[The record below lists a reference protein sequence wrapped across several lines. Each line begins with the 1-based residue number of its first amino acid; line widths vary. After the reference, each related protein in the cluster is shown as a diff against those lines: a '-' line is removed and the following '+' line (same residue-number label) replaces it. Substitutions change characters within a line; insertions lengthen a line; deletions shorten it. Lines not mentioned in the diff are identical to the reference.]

1 MISGQFFIMWDV
13 PGFHPACH
21 IVLFSVG
28 NSLHLFPV
36 NPWSGYS
43 SLIELQFGCKI
54 FCCIKLS

>member
-13 PGFHPACH
+13 PGLHSACH

-28 NSLHLFPV
+28 NSLHLLPV

-43 SLIELQFGCKI
+43 SLIEF
-54 FCCIKLS
+54 